1 MASVSFRAEQYE
13 KALQYIDKAI
23 PLLKCFYG
31 DRHDGITEL
40 GTLSRDKHRGRCD
53 GRGW

>member
-40 GTLSRDKHRGRCD
+40 GQYRQTILKKRPELG
-53 GRGW
+53 